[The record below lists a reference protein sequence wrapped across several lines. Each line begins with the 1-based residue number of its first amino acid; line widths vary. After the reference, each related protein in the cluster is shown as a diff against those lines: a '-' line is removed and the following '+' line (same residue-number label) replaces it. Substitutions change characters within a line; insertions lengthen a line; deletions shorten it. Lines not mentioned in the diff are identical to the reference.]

1 MRKLALLVK
10 DDRGATAIEYGLIV
24 SLVVL
29 AIIGSAT
36 LVASETIEMWNL
48 VSSTLEDATS

>member
-1 MRKLALLVK
+1 MRKLALIVK
-10 DDRGATAIEYGLIV
+10 DDSGATAIEYGLIV

-36 LVASETIEMWNL
+36 LVATETIEMWDI
-48 VSSTLEDATS
+48 VSNTFNDATN